1 MHKLCTF
8 ETFTLGIVRNHLQT
22 CARAFFGVFS
32 GLLVHVCWNRGGSCD
47 TRTSVVA
54 TGIYFFADLNLLV
67 SVKNTSTQT
76 RGIRVRS
83 CVRENERGAKIRSS
97 PVQREVSSS
106 AFRVS
111 GGFHVSAHVLM
122 SLGTPPRTDNS
133 VADGPDATRS
143 GHTVGFDHLNDWRE
157 KSSLALKSTND
168 SSSP

>member
-1 MHKLCTF
+1 MHF
-8 ETFTLGIVRNHLQT
+8 RNVHARDRLQPP
-22 CARAFFGVFS
+22 ADLRQGFFGVFS

-122 SLGTPPRTDNS
+122 SLGTPPPTDNS